1 MKEIHK
7 DIYRDGLNKMPYP
20 QLARTYASLMG
31 SQPNLRE
38 STARRAAMQR
48 RVLRSLLQQPQ

>member
-1 MKEIHK
+1 MKEIRR

-20 QLARTYASLMG
+20 QLDRTYASLMG

-38 STARRAAMQR
+38 SAARRAAMQR
-48 RVLRSLLQQPQ
+48 RVLRSLLK